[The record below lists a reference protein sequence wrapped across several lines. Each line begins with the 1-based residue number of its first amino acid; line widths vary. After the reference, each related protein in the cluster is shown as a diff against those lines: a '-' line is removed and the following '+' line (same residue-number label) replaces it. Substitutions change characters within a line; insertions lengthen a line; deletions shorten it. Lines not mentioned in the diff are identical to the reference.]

1 MERAYIYGD
10 SLLKATVPDE
20 EMHYHFHL
28 PEVMAQ
34 YPSDRLEVV
43 NRAKMGA
50 TVTKGLSLVAHDAAR
65 GIDARWALVAYGGND
80 SDFDWPAIADA
91 PDQEHLPRTALP
103 EFVEKLRCAAR
114 MLRDAGVQ
122 PVLMTLPPID
132 SARYFDFISRRSDG
146 QRILTWLGDVGRIY
160 LPPSGDVFRRR
171 GSPGYGRGS
180 AAHRRPAAVPAAARP
195 APAHRS
201 RRHPSDH
208 ARLPPSFRHAG
219 RLGAGTTALT
229 GEKEQK
235 LWFIL

>member
-50 TVTKGLSLVAHDAAR
+50 TVTKGLSLVEHDVQR
-65 GIDARWALVAYGGND
+65 GMDARWALVAYGGND

-160 LPPSGDVFRRR
+160 RHQELYSDTVAALAMSEGLPLIDVRRQFLPLR
-171 GSPGYGRGS
+171 DLPRLIAADGIHLTMPGYRRLFDTL
-180 AAHRRPAAVPAAARP
+180 AAWVREQ
-195 APAHRS
+195 
-201 RRHPSDH
+201 
-208 ARLPPSFRHAG
+208 LP
-219 RLGAGTTALT
+219 
-229 GEKEQK
+229 
-235 LWFIL
+235 